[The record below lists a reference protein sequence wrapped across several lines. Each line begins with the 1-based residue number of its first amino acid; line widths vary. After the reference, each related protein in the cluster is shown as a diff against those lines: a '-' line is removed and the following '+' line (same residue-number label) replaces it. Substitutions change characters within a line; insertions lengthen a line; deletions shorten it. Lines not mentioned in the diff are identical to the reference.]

1 MFFCAKL
8 YSTSTR
14 YSKIE
19 NSARLLTVAY
29 AYYFFFE
36 KSMYLLCHVSMRV
49 PRGQDELGVCACV

>member
-8 YSTSTR
+8 YSTNTR

-29 AYYFFFE
+29 AYNNNKNYYYHYYFE
-36 KSMYLLCHVSMRV
+36 KKYV
-49 PRGQDELGVCACV
+49 PSLSCIYESSLGPR

>member
-29 AYYFFFE
+29 AYNNNYYYSYYYFE
-36 KSMYLLCHVSMRV
+36 KNMYPLCHVSMRV
-49 PRGQDELGVCACV
+49 P